1 MPENSASLFR
11 RKWREVSKVRDIRE
25 LYNELRSIDII
36 QNPSA
41 SYALSVRLEMI
52 ADHLRASRDIKWAER
67 FDDLANV
74 VEGNARNAM
83 LALTPYSRK

>member
-1 MPENSASLFR
+1 MRN
-11 RKWREVSKVRDIRE
+11 IQE
-25 LYNELRSIDII
+25 LYNELRSVDIT
-36 QNPSA
+36 QNQDA
-41 SYALSVRLEMI
+41 SYALSIRLEMI
-52 ADHLRASRDIKWAER
+52 ADHLRASREIKWAER

>member
-1 MPENSASLFR
+1 MRN
-11 RKWREVSKVRDIRE
+11 IHE
-25 LYNELRSIDII
+25 LYSELRRIDII
-36 QNPSA
+36 QNHDA

-74 VEGNARNAM
+74 VEGNARNTI

>member
-1 MPENSASLFR
+1 MRN
-11 RKWREVSKVRDIRE
+11 IRE
-25 LYNELRSIDII
+25 LYSELRSIDII
-36 QNPSA
+36 QSQYA

-74 VEGNARNAM
+74 VEGNAREIAM
-83 LALTPYSRK
+83 SSTPYNRKICDIS